1 LATVERLFPTPLPS
15 ALPPVPAFNLALL
28 PSGIRRWV
36 DEHADSLQVP
46 AEFVAVPTMI
56 ALGGC
61 IGRLVSVRLKRCI
74 GWYEAPILWG
84 CIVGRPS
91 AGKSPAISP
100 ARRMLDTLE
109 SDARQVYLETR
120 AAHERLARIEE
131 IEAELALKSVRKL
144 VSQGDRG
151 AAEAALAAVA
161 KQERESPHEP
171 RLVVNDATI
180 EKLGELLG
188 ENPRGVMYVRDEV
201 AGWLANLDR
210 EGREGDRSFFL
221 ESWNGKGSYTFDRI
235 ARGTTRIEAC
245 AVSIMG
251 GVQPGKLAEYVR
263 AAIKGGAADDGLIQ
277 RFQMSIYPDL
287 SPVWRFRDFAPD
299 PEGERNVLSLFR
311 YLHAL
316 DPAQVQAESD
326 DSCDTP
332 YLRLCD
338 EAQERF
344 ADWLTALMQ
353 RLRSGAEPPHLESH
367 LSKYSALA
375 GRLALVLHL
384 AERCVGPVSDAAV
397 AAAIDWCTLLEAHA
411 RRIYAP
417 VTDDGISAAHL
428 ILKKRADLADGFTL
442 RDVYRKGW
450 TGLTD
455 RSLVEGGLDLLV
467 DHGYLIRRHLGAGWP
482 ALRTLP
488 LARLLM
494 PAESCAAAPTGR

>member
-1 LATVERLFPTPLPS
+1 MSASSANVERLFPTPLPS
-15 ALPPVPAFNLALL
+15 ALPAVPPFDLALL
-28 PSGIRRWV
+28 PTSIRRWA

-46 AEFVAVPTMI
+46 PEFVGVPAMI
-56 ALGGC
+56 ALGSC
-61 IGRLVSVRLKRCI
+61 IGRRVSVRLKRSMP
-74 GWYEAPILWG
+74 WFEVPILWG
-84 CIVGRPS
+84 CVVGRPS

-100 ARRMLDTLE
+100 SRRMLDMVE
-109 SDARQVYLETR
+109 SDARQAFEEARVVHAR
-120 AAHERLARIEE
+120 MARIAE
-131 IEAELALKSVRKL
+131 IEADLALKSVRKL
-144 VSQGDRG
+144 VLQGDREG
-151 AAEAALAAVA
+151 AEAALAAAA
-161 KQERESPHEP
+161 KNERECPGEP

-180 EKLGELLG
+180 EKLGELLSD
-188 ENPRGVMYVRDEV
+188 NPRGVIYVRDEV

-263 AAIKGGAADDGLIQ
+263 GAIKGGAADDGLIQ

-287 SPVWRFRDFAPD
+287 SPVWRFRDFVPD
-299 PEGERNVLSLFR
+299 PDGERNVLSLFR
-311 YLHAL
+311 YLYTL
-316 DPAQVQAESD
+316 DPVQIQAESD

-375 GRLALVLHL
+375 GRLSLVLHL
-384 AERCVGPVSDAAV
+384 AERGVGPVSDAAM
-397 AAAIDWCTLLEAHA
+397 AAAIAWCALLEAHA

-428 ILKKRADLADGFTL
+428 ILKKRGDLPEGFTS
-442 RDVYRKGW
+442 RDVYRRGW

-455 RSLVEGGLDLLV
+455 KGLVEGGLELLV
-467 DHGYLIRRHLGAGWP
+467 EYGHLQSWIEGATEHGGRP
-482 ALRTLP
+482 SLRY
-488 LARLLM
+488 RWFNY
-494 PAESCAAAPTGR
+494 

>member
-1 LATVERLFPTPLPS
+1 MA
-15 ALPPVPAFNLALL
+15 
-28 PSGIRRWV
+28 GWV
-36 DEHADSLQVP
+36 REHAEALQVP
-46 AEFVAVPTMI
+46 QEFVAVPAMI
-56 ALGGC
+56 ALGGT
-61 IGRLVSVRLKRCI
+61 IGHRMAIRLKRLSP
-74 GWYEAPILWG
+74 WYEYPVLWG
-84 CIVGRPS
+84 FLAGRPS

-100 ARRMLDTLE
+100 TRRILDALEAFARE
-109 SDARQVYLETR
+109 QYEEARADR
-120 AAHERLARIEE
+120 ERSAQIEQ
-131 IEAELALKSVRKL
+131 IEAELAIKAVRRL
-144 VSQGDRG
+144 MSQGDRG
-151 AAEAALAAVA
+151 GAEAALAAAA
-161 KQERESPHEP
+161 KNGSARLSEP
-171 RLVVNDATI
+171 RLVINDATV

-188 ENPRGVMYVRDEV
+188 DNPRGLIYVRDEV
-201 AGWLANLDR
+201 AGWLANLER
-210 EGREGDRSFFL
+210 EGREGDRAFFL
-221 ESWNGKGSYTFDRI
+221 ECWNGKGSFVFDRI
-235 ARGTTRIEAC
+235 SRGTTRIEAC

-263 AAIKGGAADDGLIQ
+263 GSIKGGAADDGLIQ

-299 PEGERNVLSLFR
+299 PDSERNVLALFR
-311 YLHAL
+311 YLYAL
-316 DPAQVQAESD
+316 DPMQLQAESD

-384 AERCVGPVSDAAV
+384 AERGVGPVSDAAM
-397 AAAIDWCTLLEAHA
+397 AAAIDWCRLLEAHA

-455 RSLVEGGLDLLV
+455 RALVEGGLELLV
-467 DHGYLIRRHLGAGWP
+467 EHGHLTSWTEGASDQG
-482 ALRTLP
+482 
-488 LARLLM
+488 
-494 PAESCAAAPTGR
+494 GRPSQHYRWFAY